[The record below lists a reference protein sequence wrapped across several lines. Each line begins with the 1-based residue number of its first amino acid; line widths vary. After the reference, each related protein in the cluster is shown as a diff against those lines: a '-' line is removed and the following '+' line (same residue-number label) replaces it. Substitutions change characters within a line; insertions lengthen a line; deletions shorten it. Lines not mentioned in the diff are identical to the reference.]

1 VSKRWSPAF
10 LAVLGLLAAVPSA
23 VAEMYVPIIAEKGIG
38 AVAYRT
44 EIVVS
49 NLGEEPAVLSAALV
63 EGDGRPAFFPRT
75 VPAGGTFVFS
85 HVVRAGKPGVLR
97 IDSVSDLAVTA
108 RVKAMGRDGAVLS
121 ESPVS
126 VLSAEGFLDAG
137 ETAHLQGIERRS
149 RGAAPRLGIINLSEE
164 AASCWAASFRMDGSL
179 AGERELTLAAGAGR
193 LWTGALDAFGG
204 ALFADARVEV
214 SCDVPFYAYAFV
226 ARAEGREASF
236 IAPSRTSGSGLDV
249 LTDNVLVVEPCPNGT
264 VAPEPLPDGALG
276 FTVAGTFLDVVP
288 GDLCRT
294 YDLPLQADTPYR
306 QIRVEFDVHVDHF
319 VTPWFHT
326 VSSLRRASSRRNER
340 ILYYGLLVKGE
351 RRRTIFDL
359 GTHQALKSD
368 GPWQEGGDYHVVLEF
383 NGPNRRTTLRVFQ
396 GDTLVKQMS
405 GRASA
410 REVRPLTNRPVSVD
424 FSASGI
430 AHHSYYPPTGWRF
443 SNLRVEI
450 TR

>member
-1 VSKRWSPAF
+1 MLKRWSPAF
-10 LAVLGLLAAVPSA
+10 LAVLGLLAVVPSVA
-23 VAEMYVPIIAEKGIG
+23 AEMYVPIIAEKGIG

-49 NLGEEPAVLSAALV
+49 NPGEEPAVLSAALV
-63 EGDGRPAFFPRT
+63 EGDGRPEFFPRT

-85 HVVRAGKPGVLR
+85 HVTRAGKSGVLR
-97 IDSVSDLAVTA
+97 LDSVSDLAVTA
-108 RVKAMGRDGAVLS
+108 RLKTIGRDGAVLS
-121 ESPVS
+121 EGPVS
-126 VLSAEGFLDAG
+126 VLSAEDFLGAG

-179 AGERELTLAAGAGR
+179 AGERELTLARGAGR
-193 LWTGALDAFGG
+193 LWTGDLDAFTG
-204 ALFADARVEV
+204 LFSEARVEV

-226 ARAEGREASF
+226 ARPEGREASF
-236 IAPSRTSGSGLDV
+236 IAPSRVSESGLGL

-264 VAPEPLPDGALG
+264 VAPEPLPDALG

-288 GDLCRT
+288 GDLCRS
-294 YDLPLQADTPYR
+294 YNLPLQADTAYR

-319 VTPWFHT
+319 VTTWFHT

-351 RRRTIFDL
+351 RRRTILDL
-359 GTHQALKSD
+359 GTEQALKSD
-368 GPWQEGGDYHVVLEF
+368 GPWQEGGDYHVVMEF

-396 GDTLVKQMS
+396 GDALVKQMS